1 LLMTNAVPLRPS
13 HTVAS
18 SSKPFKKK
26 ANIRRTARSWVGCY
40 VI

>member
-1 LLMTNAVPLRPS
+1 LLMTSAVPLRPS
-13 HTVAS
+13 HSVAS

-26 ANIRRTARSWVGCY
+26 ANIRRTVRSWVGSY